1 MKFNATVITTALLAA
16 LVGGTVLA
24 RWCGGLQSV
33 KVAPRLPG
41 ADNRPPPGSRVEKPP
56 RNPGRL
62 IPGPGRPTDLEG
74 LWPQFRGPD
83 RTAIAGAT
91 DPPLARS
98 WPEGGPE
105 VLWRVA
111 VGEGHAGAAI
121 HKGRV
126 FVVDYDRKEWEDAI
140 RCLSLAD
147 GKEIWRYTYSVLIKR
162 NHGMSRTIA
171 ALTDEY
177 LVAMSPK
184 CRVTCLRTDTGQK
197 VWSMDLV
204 RQFGTIVPGWYTGQC
219 PLIDGDR
226 AIIAPGGDPARGGP
240 LMMAVELASGKILW
254 QTPNPDFWKMTE
266 SSIMVAE
273 FGGIRQYVYC
283 TQGGVVSVAADDGRL
298 LWRLPQWRIKTA
310 NAPSPVVIAPDRLFF
325 TGSYKAGSLLARV
338 RSEGGRFAVEE
349 VFRLTEKVFSCVQQT
364 PILYDGYLYG
374 VIKDGQLACLDL
386 AGQVVWT
393 SGAKARFGL
402 GPFILVDGLL
412 FAVGGQS
419 GELVMA
425 EANPQGY
432 KELGRAKILGGHDA
446 WGPMAYADGRLI
458 FRDLTEM
465 VCVKVSR

>member
-1 MKFNATVITTALLAA
+1 MKFNPTVIITALLAS
-16 LVGGTVLA
+16 LVAGTVLA
-24 RWCGGLQSV
+24 RWSGGPQSV
-33 KVAPRLPG
+33 KVTQRLPG
-41 ADNRPPPGSRVEKPP
+41 ADMRPPPGSLVEKPP
-56 RNPGRL
+56 ENPGKL
-62 IPGPGRPTDLEG
+62 IPGDGRPADQAG

-83 RTAIAGAT
+83 RTAVARAGS
-91 DPPLARS
+91 PLARS

-126 FVVDYDRKEWEDAI
+126 FVVDYDRQEWEDAI

-147 GKEIWRYTYSVLIKR
+147 GREIWRWTYSVLIKR

-171 ALTDEY
+171 AVTDEY
-177 LVAMSPK
+177 LVAMGPK
-184 CRVTCLRTDTGQK
+184 CQVTCLRTDTGQK

-219 PLIDGDR
+219 PLIDGDV
-226 AIIAPGGDPARGGP
+226 AIIAPGGDPAKDGP
-240 LMMAVELASGKILW
+240 LMMAVELATGKILW
-254 QTPNPDFWKMTE
+254 RTPNPDFRKMTE

-273 FGGIRQYVYC
+273 FGGVRQYVYC
-283 TQGGVVSVAADDGRL
+283 THSGVVGVAADDGRV
-298 LWRLPQWRIKTA
+298 LWRLPQWNIKTA
-310 NAPSPVVIAPDRLFF
+310 NSPSPVVIAPDRLFF
-325 TGSYKAGSLLARV
+325 TGSYNAGSLLARV
-338 RSEGGRFAVEE
+338 QGEGGSFAVEE

-364 PILYDGYLYG
+364 PILYQGHLYG

-425 EANPQGY
+425 EAAPQGY
-432 KELGRAKILGGHDA
+432 KELGRAKILHGDDA
-446 WGPMAYADGRLI
+446 WGPMAYADGCLI

-465 VCVKVSR
+465 VCVKVSQ